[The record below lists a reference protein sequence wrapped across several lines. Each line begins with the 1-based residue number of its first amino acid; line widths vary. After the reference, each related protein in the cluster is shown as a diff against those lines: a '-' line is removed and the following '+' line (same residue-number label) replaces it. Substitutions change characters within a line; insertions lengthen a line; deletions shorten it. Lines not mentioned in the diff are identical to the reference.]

1 MKVPLTAI
9 ALGVAVF
16 VAYVQ
21 YDTYEKRQ
29 EAAADLQ
36 MRKEAPAT
44 NWFVV
49 RQVAVTDFKASD
61 PVVSAIYDREIK
73 KPFAGEWFA
82 EVREASTQDMV
93 CDGQGQRFYEPKD
106 VLPVAG
112 TTLAWLVGRDC
123 KYKPGE
129 YYVEINYVIRPP
141 GYPDKTYRAVSP
153 IFKVTE

>member
-21 YDTYEKRQ
+21 YDAYQKRQ
-29 EAAADLQ
+29 AAHVAELEREA
-36 MRKEAPAT
+36 APAT
-44 NWFVV
+44 DWFVV
-49 RQVAVTDFKASD
+49 RQVAVSDFKTTD
-61 PVVSAIYDREIK
+61 PVVPAIYDREIK
-73 KPFAGEWFA
+73 KPFVGEWFA
-82 EVREASTQDMV
+82 EVREAATQDTV
-93 CDGQGQRFYEPKD
+93 CDGRGNRFYEPSD

-123 KYKPGE
+123 VYKPGK
-129 YYVEINYVIRPP
+129 YYVEINYILHPP

-153 IFKVTE
+153 IFKVAE